1 MKEDVSLM
9 VEVGSRP
16 HRLSLLPS
24 YGPHPHA
31 RLLESLESQR
41 GKINKQKR
49 QGTCPTSFSAAATAT
64 TASFSRGGRSLSS
77 LSYLSSLSQVYDKKW
92 RVLFACLYVFSDSE
106 YHHISLSFLPRFLFL
121 LLSMTALFGF
131 V

>member
-77 LSYLSSLSQVYDKKW
+77 LSYLSS
-92 RVLFACLYVFSDSE
+92 F
-106 YHHISLSFLPRFLFL
+106 YHK
-121 LLSMTALFGF
+121 SMTKNGGFCLLACTYSLTQNIIISRSLFF
-131 V
+131 LVFFFSYLV